1 MSDSFTEVTNQSWSS
16 RLGGSIKGILFGIVL
31 FIAAFPLLFWN
42 EGRAIK
48 TEKSLEEGAAAVV
61 SISPEAIDPANEG
74 KLVHT
79 SGMTATDESLQ
90 DSQFNIAVNAISL
103 SRKVSIY
110 QWQESSES
118 HTEKESGG
126 GTKTTKTYSYSKQW
140 SSTLSSSSSFKHPE
154 GHQNP
159 ASKPYENQTWYANN
173 VTIGQFKLN
182 SSQIRQIRGAQAIPI
197 TKSNL
202 PASGNATISGQDIYL
217 GDPSKLQIGDA
228 RISFQAIKPGQIS
241 LIAQQQQNTFMPYT
255 TSFGETIQLLT
266 SGHVSAIQM
275 FETELSKNT
284 ILTWIIRLVGFL
296 VMTLGLSLIFKPLSV
311 LGDVVPFIGNV
322 LEGGI
327 GIAAGL
333 ISFALSLSIIAVAWI
348 FYRPLIA
355 AVLIAIVFAVLY
367 LLKKKV
373 SDNKEAASTI
383 SPAKPSPPPTVY

>member
-1 MSDSFTEVTNQSWSS
+1 MSDSYTEVTNQSWGG
-16 RLGGSIKGILFGIVL
+16 RLGGSIKGILFGLVL

-61 SISPEAIDPANEG
+61 SISAEAIDPANEG

-79 SGMTATDESLQ
+79 TGMASTEESLQ
-90 DSQFNIAVNAISL
+90 DSQFNIALNAISL
-103 SRKVSIY
+103 SRTVSIF

-118 HTEKESGG
+118 HTEKEMGG

-140 SSTLSSSSSFKHPE
+140 SSSLSSSSSFKHPE

-159 ASKPYENQTWYANN
+159 VSKPYENQTWYADN
-173 VTIGQFKLN
+173 VTLGQFKLN
-182 SSQIRQIRGAQAIPI
+182 TSQIRQIKGAQAIPV

-202 PASGNATISGQDIYL
+202 PASGNATISGQDVYL
-217 GDPSKLQIGDA
+217 GDPSNPQVGDT

-241 LIAQQQQNTFMPYT
+241 LIAQQKSNTFMPYT

-266 SGHVSAIQM
+266 SGQVSAKQM
-275 FETELSKNT
+275 FETELSHNT
-284 ILTWIIRLVGFL
+284 ILTWIIRLVGFI

-311 LGDVVPFIGNV
+311 LGDVVPFIGSI

-327 GIAAGL
+327 GIIAGL
-333 ISFALSLSIIAVAWI
+333 VSFALSLITIAVAWF
-348 FYRPLIA
+348 FYRPVIA
-355 AVLIAIVFAVLY
+355 AVLIAIVFATLY

-373 SDNKEAASTI
+373 TDKKASPNEAT
-383 SPAKPSPPPTVY
+383 PGKPTVY